1 MPIPYLLFIFK
12 FDSIIVFL
20 IRGQFR
26 DFPFLKG
33 LQASMVFYRNPTKEF
48 FVTNI
53 LRNSGLDYVD
63 S

>member
-1 MPIPYLLFIFK
+1 M
-12 FDSIIVFL
+12 
-20 IRGQFR
+20 RGQFR
-26 DFPFLKG
+26 DFPFPKG
-33 LQASMVFYRNPTKEF
+33 LQASIVFYRNPTKEF